1 MKTPATHIQRP
12 TPDAPILLATDAAAI
27 GIRAG
32 TVITIEGISRT
43 FETDTHIPFSN
54 PTVGRDYGIGF
65 DSDGNL
71 CAEIVDQNPLSGK
84 FFAGFHFAPGGN
96 AVGRDGGDSEPAI
109 NPYSIWDIG
118 FRPSCP
124 DPRGMTRVQ
133 CTDGKSIWVDI
144 YFLGVNHAEHDT
156 SRFGETIA
164 NGDTMG
170 LLDYQTTVKII
181 EGHGKRLLTYDEF
194 RAAAYGVTERSSA
207 DRNPKKTG
215 LDAARTSRFGMMQA
229 TGKALAG
236 LEQDDNFRCLG
247 THREARRRIREIYN
261 RYEAKQVAFD
271 AREHRDGGHV
281 DRLVAGLAGGA
292 GSASVK

>member
-229 TGKALAG
+229 TGNLWIWG
-236 LEQDDNFRCLG
+236 TDGDPDDPRPSLF
-247 THREARRRIREIYN
+247 
-261 RYEAKQVAFD
+261 
-271 AREHRDGGHV
+271 GGSWLH
-281 DRLVAGLAGGA
+281 GSSA
-292 GSASVK
+292 GSRYASLVYWPGNSGVFIGARGASDHLNPV